1 MSHSKI
7 FPPVVSE
14 LYFIEF
20 FLNEEIRVKRVLSVI
35 LENAE
40 ASYGVYS
47 LQSHTILQNKASG
60 SYYLPSLFRSGAQ
73 RYLFTKNRTLSSQ
86 SSLA

>member
-1 MSHSKI
+1 MSLSKF
-7 FPPVVSE
+7 FPPFVSE

-20 FLNEEIRVKRVLSVI
+20 FLSEEITESVLSVI

-47 LQSHTILQNKASG
+47 LQSHTIVQNKASA
-60 SYYLPSLFRSGAQ
+60 SYYLPFLFSSGAQ
-73 RYLFTKNRTLSSQ
+73 WYLFTETRT
-86 SSLA
+86 